1 MVDKCEKAMKQF
13 SATKTVQSIGK
24 QFVIKYFRSIYDVYT
39 SYCINT
45 KILFSRRFA
54 PRCSGCDETFHP
66 TDLVRKARDHYFHVN
81 CFTCYVC
88 RRELHTGDQLL
99 ICGNNAFIC
108 KQDYLTGNYGSLIGN
123 TIINV
128 ILLQNYFL
136 KYTGLKRAIAW
147 FSFIL

>member
-13 SATKTVQSIGK
+13 SAMKTVQFIGMSY
-24 QFVIKYFRSIYDVYT
+24 QQLAIKYLRSNDSCT
-39 SYCINT
+39 FYCINT

-54 PRCSGCDETFHP
+54 PRCSGCDETFRP

-108 KQDYLTGNYGSLIGN
+108 KQDYLAGNYGSLIGN
-123 TIINV
+123 TM
-128 ILLQNYFL
+128 LDL
-136 KYTGLKRAIAW
+136 
-147 FSFIL
+147 

>member
-13 SATKTVQSIGK
+13 SAMKTVQFIGMSYK
-24 QFVIKYFRSIYDVYT
+24 QLVIKQLRSVCIF
-39 SYCINT
+39 YCINT
-45 KILFSRRFA
+45 IILFSRRFA
-54 PRCSGCDETFHP
+54 PRCSGCDETFRP

-123 TIINV
+123 TILDV
-128 ILLQNYFL
+128 ILLQKYF
-136 KYTGLKRAIAW
+136 
-147 FSFIL
+147 

>member
-24 QFVIKYFRSIYDVYT
+24 QFVIKYFRSDVYT

-128 ILLQNYFL
+128 ILLQNYF
-136 KYTGLKRAIAW
+136 YTGLKRAIAW